1 MGGQTGDGLGLIF
14 LVRLGAG
21 LELFF
26 TTGFLVAG
34 FLVVVAV
41 ALAVD
46 LAVDLA
52 VAFAVV
58 FAVGFAV
65 GFTVGFALA
74 FVVGFAVA
82 FFVGVGDL
90 VAAKDGLVIK
100 ESAINAISIFL
111 NFDPI

>member
-14 LVRLGAG
+14 FVRFGAG

-34 FLVVVAV
+34 LLVAV
-41 ALAVD
+41 AVD
-46 LAVDLA
+46 LAVAFA

-58 FAVGFAV
+58 FAVGFAEA
-65 GFTVGFALA
+65 FTVGFALA
-74 FVVGFAVA
+74 FAVGFAVA